1 MSHQTRL
8 FTRIPARQ
16 PGPRHPEQVPGRGSG
31 AAPPVSLW
39 TQLDQFLILGTAGG
53 TFHAADP
60 RPRIADAQPVQA
72 ALALDGA
79 RVVNQ
84 AVEASA
90 PGRAA
95 RRDPALFVLAMAAS
109 PLFADTRTNQ
119 LALSALPLV
128 ARTGRQ
134 LCRFAEFVGEMRGWG
149 RGLRSAIAHW
159 YLAKPVPELTR
170 LMLRQGSGE
179 RWTHRDLLRLAHPKP
194 TSESQRALFGWAVDG
209 RLTTTS
215 EDLSQLYAFELA
227 RQSTEEAEIV
237 RLVEDYR
244 LTHQMLPGRWRN
256 SPRVWEALLD
266 TLPYTA
272 MLRRL
277 RKLTRIGL
285 LEPFRPAT
293 ALVVSRL
300 IDRRRIERARVHPAA
315 LLTALEGYRRHSPV
329 PSILDA
335 LEEAFY
341 RSFEFVE
348 ASGSRLYLA
357 VDGSASAAPASAVLA
372 MAAARSE
379 PDAIIAAFGE
389 RVRPLAIGPRDRL
402 ERVQEALRGEVR
414 AGDAALPVRDALE
427 RGVRVDAL
435 VIVTGGDGWG
445 GNRDLAPAL
454 EEYRRHTGIPAKL
467 VVVALHP
474 AGATGTDPLDPRQL
488 LVAGFHAGVP
498 GVVREFLRQ

>member
-1 MSHQTRL
+1 MSHLTRL
-8 FTRIPARQ
+8 FSQHPAR
-16 PGPRHPEQVPGRGSG
+16 PAGPLHPEQVVDRGSG
-31 AAPPVSLW
+31 PVTPAGLW
-39 TQLDQFLILGTAGG
+39 TQLNHFLILGTAGG
-53 TFHAADP
+53 VFPARRP
-60 RPRIADAQPVQA
+60 RPSMTAAQPVQA

-79 RVVNQ
+79 RVVNLTI
-84 AVEASA
+84 EASSSE
-90 PGRAA
+90 RAA

-109 PLFADTRTNQ
+109 PVFADARTNQ
-119 LALSALPLV
+119 LALAALPLV

-134 LCRFAEFVGEMRGWG
+134 LCRFAEYVDAMRGWG

-170 LMLRQGSGE
+170 LMLRQKQGE

-194 TSESQRALFGWAVDG
+194 ASESQRALFGWAVEG

-227 RQSTEEAEIV
+227 RQSTEESEIV

-244 LTHQMLPGRWRN
+244 LTHEMIPARWTD

-277 RKLTRIGL
+277 RKMTGIGL
-285 LEPFRPAT
+285 LQPFSPAT

-315 LLTALEGYRRHSPV
+315 LLAALAAYRRHSPV
-329 PSILDA
+329 RSISDA

-348 ASGSRLYLA
+348 ASGSRIYLA
-357 VDGSASAAPASAVLA
+357 LDTGAPAAPASAVMA
-372 MAAARSE
+372 MATTRSE
-379 PDAIIAAFGE
+379 PDAIIAAFDE
-389 RVRPLAIGPRDRL
+389 QIRPLAIGPRDRL
-402 ERVQEALRGEVR
+402 DRVSEALRGG
-414 AGDAALPVRDALE
+414 AGASDASLPPRDALE
-427 RGVRVDAL
+427 RGLRVDAFL
-435 VIVTGGDGWG
+435 IVTGSEGWDN
-445 GNRDLAPAL
+445 NRQPVRAL
-454 EEYRRHTGIPAKL
+454 EEYRRQTGIPAKL
-467 VVVALHP
+467 VVIAVNPLRTAV
-474 AGATGTDPLDPRQL
+474 TDPGDSRQL
-488 LVAGFHAGVP
+488 LVAGFNAGVP
-498 GVVREFLRQ
+498 AVIREFLRE

>member
-8 FTRIPARQ
+8 FTQDPARQ
-16 PGPRHPEQVPGRGSG
+16 SGLPHPEQVAGQGSG
-31 AAPPVSLW
+31 FAPPVSLW
-39 TQLDQFLILGTAGG
+39 TQLDHFLILGAAGG
-53 TFHAADP
+53 MFHAADP
-60 RPRIADAQPVQA
+60 RPRLAGAEPVQA

-79 RVVNQ
+79 RVVNLII
-84 AVEASA
+84 EASA
-90 PGRAA
+90 SGRSA

-109 PLFADTRTNQ
+109 PGFADARTNQ
-119 LALSALPLV
+119 LALAALPLV

-149 RGLRSAIAHW
+149 RSLRSAIAHW

-194 TSESQRALFGWAVDG
+194 ASESQRALFGWAVDG

-244 LTHQMLPGRWRN
+244 LTHKMLPPRWRN
-256 SPRVWEALLD
+256 SPRIWEALLD

-285 LEPFRPAT
+285 LAPFSAAT

-300 IDRRRIERARVHPAA
+300 IDRRRIERARIHPAA
-315 LLTALEGYRRHSPV
+315 LLATFSAYGRQSPV
-329 PSILDA
+329 TSILDA

-348 ASGSRLYLA
+348 PSGSRIYLA
-357 VDGSASAAPASAVLA
+357 VDGSASAAPAAAVLA

-379 PDAIIAAFGE
+379 PDAVIVAFDQ
-389 RVRPLAIGPRDRL
+389 RVRPLAIGARDRL
-402 ERVQEALRGEVR
+402 ERVSEALRGGAP
-414 AGDAALPVRDALE
+414 AGDGSLPVRDALE
-427 RGVRVDAL
+427 RGVRVDAF
-435 VIVTGGDGWG
+435 VIVTGGKGWG
-445 GNRDLAPAL
+445 GSRQPASAL
-454 EEYRRHTGIPAKL
+454 EEYRRRTGIPAKL
-467 VVVALHP
+467 VVIALDP

-488 LVAGFHAGVP
+488 LVAGFHSGVP